1 MGMRGMYRYVFNNS
15 ADGDKPQVT
24 WALIRR
30 VMGYA
35 RPYWAP
41 IGAMLALILVTTG
54 LGLISPLIIRQ
65 LIDHTLPNQDLSQLN
80 VLALALLLIPIVSAS
95 LRVVQRWLNATVG
108 EGVIYD
114 LRVALYKHMQRMSLR
129 FFTNTRTGEL
139 MSRLNNDVVNAQDAI
154 SNTTVDIITNAVTVV
169 ATLGVMLFLEWR
181 LTIIGL
187 LVLPGFIYAAQR
199 VGKRLRALVREAME
213 YNADMNARMNETL
226 NVSGAL
232 LVKLFGRRSDETGAF
247 SQDAAEVRDIGI
259 RRAIVGT
266 QLFAFIG
273 QIGAIGTAI
282 VFWIGGYMVISP
294 DYDLQVGTV
303 VAFGTYLAQL
313 YGPLQALATAPV
325 TFVTSIVSFERVF
338 EVIDLPLDIEEKQD
352 ARDLT
357 NVRGEI
363 VFENVSFD
371 YNAITGGLLS
381 DVQRIGQ
388 AGDHTKSGKR
398 PKVQNNDDTPTAETD
413 GEAVKHQAREQAL
426 TDVSFSIRPG
436 ELVALVGPSGA
447 GKTTMTY
454 LMPRLYDPT
463 AGRILIDGHDLRD
476 LTLDSLATNIGMVTQ
491 ETYLFNDT
499 IKNNL
504 LYARPD
510 ATDEEIHAA
519 ARAANIHDFIMGLPD
534 GYDTVAGE
542 RGYRLSG
549 GEKQRIAIARVILK
563 DPRILVLDEATSH
576 LDSESEA
583 LIQDALGNVMQ
594 NRSAIVIAHRLS
606 TVRSADEI
614 LVMDRGQIVQRGTH
628 DDLLAQGGLYAELHD
643 TQFGERDDGYEPALG
658 D

>member
-1 MGMRGMYRYVFNNS
+1 MGMRGMYRYVFN
-15 ADGDKPQVT
+15 DGPDKETPKVT
-24 WALIRR
+24 WALVRR
-30 VMGYA
+30 VMTYA
-35 RPYWAP
+35 RPYTGKIA
-41 IGAMLALILVTTG
+41 AMLVLILVSTG
-54 LGLISPLIIRQ
+54 LGLISPLIIRE
-65 LIDHTLPNQDLSQLN
+65 LIDNVLPNNNLTRLN
-80 VLALALLLIPIVSAS
+80 QLALALLVIPLFSAV
-95 LRVVQRWLNATVG
+95 LRIVQRWLNASVG

-114 LRVALYKHMQRMSLR
+114 LRVSLYKHMQRMSLR

-139 MSRLNNDVVNAQDAI
+139 MSRLNSDVVNAQDAI
-154 SNTTVDIITNAVTVV
+154 SNTTVDILTNAFTVI
-169 ATLGVMLFLEWR
+169 ATIIVMLQLEWR

-187 LVLPGFIYAAQR
+187 VVLPGFIYAAQV
-199 VGKRLRALVREAME
+199 VGQRLRALVREAME

-232 LVKLFGRRSDETGAF
+232 LVKLFGRRADETRAF

-294 DYDLQVGTV
+294 DFDLSIGTV

-313 YGPLQALATAPV
+313 YGPLQALSTAPV
-325 TFVTSIVSFERVF
+325 AFVTSIVSFERVF
-338 EVIDLPLDIEEKQD
+338 EVIDLPLDIEEKAD
-352 ARDLT
+352 ADELRD
-357 NVRGEI
+357 VQGRI
-363 VFENVSFD
+363 AFENVSFD
-371 YNAITGGLLS
+371 YNAIQGGLLS
-381 DVQRIGQ
+381 DVARIGE
-388 AGDHTKSGKR
+388 AGEHTKSGRR
-398 PKVQNNDDTPTAETD
+398 PKAEENGKPAEDASTD
-413 GEAVKHQAREQAL
+413 EPEAVRHQAREQAL
-426 TDVSFSIRPG
+426 TDIDFVIEPG

-447 GKTTMTY
+447 GKTTLTY

-463 AGRILIDGHDLRD
+463 SGSIRIDGHNLRD
-476 LTLDSLATNIGMVTQ
+476 VTLDSLAHNIGMVTQ

-499 IKNNL
+499 IRNNL

-510 ATDEEIHAA
+510 ATDEQIHAA
-519 ARAANIHDFIMGLPD
+519 ARAANIHDFIMGLTD
-534 GYDTVAGE
+534 GYETVAGE

-583 LIQDALGNVMQ
+583 LIQDALSRVME
-594 NRSAIVIAHRLS
+594 NRSSIVIAHRLS
-606 TVRSADEI
+606 TVRNANEI
-614 LVMDRGQIVQRGTH
+614 LVIDRGQIVQRGTH
-628 DDLLAQGGLYAELHD
+628 DDLLAEGGLYKELHD
-643 TQFGERDDGYEPALG
+643 TQFGAAEVVA
-658 D
+658 